1 MAATDKSTFRIFR
14 DDAGHWCA
22 RRGDGLVFGLFREK
36 AAALT
41 FARRE
46 CRGDGLVILS

>member
-1 MAATDKSTFRIFR
+1 MAAADKISFRVFR

-36 AAALT
+36 AAALR

-46 CRGDGLVILS
+46 CRGDALLLLP